1 MPFWQNL
8 QTIFEEKTMNAPQ
21 PAIENKLG
29 LWPEKVEA
37 VVFDMDGLLLDTE
50 QIYKRVMQ
58 QLCQEW
64 GHELT
69 HEMFAAFVGIPQT
82 ENVPIYQQFFGKD
95 FDVQTYENL
104 MVERAHEEMSKGI
117 PLKNGAKELVAGL
130 SARGVPIAVATSTGA
145 SAHKHLEEAGLHSYF
160 DTIVTRMDVT
170 KGKPHPEPFLTA
182 TSRLGF
188 APENCIAFEDSHN
201 GVRSASAAGLATVM
215 VPDILDP
222 TDEIAAMCVAILPSL
237 LHFKAEID
245 HFFGPMN

>member
-1 MPFWQNL
+1 
-8 QTIFEEKTMNAPQ
+8 MNAPQ
-21 PAIENKLG
+21 SAIENKLG
-29 LWPEKVEA
+29 AWPDQVEA

-58 QLCQEW
+58 QLCKEW
-64 GHELT
+64 GFELS

-82 ENVPIYQQFFGKD
+82 ENVPIYQRFFGKD
-95 FDVQTYENL
+95 FDVETYEGL
-104 MVERAHEEMSKGI
+104 MVERAHAEMANGI
-117 PLKNGAKELVAGL
+117 PLKHGAKELVAGL
-130 SARGVPIAVATSTGA
+130 SKRGVPIAVATSTGA
-145 SAHKHLEEAGLHSYF
+145 SAHKHLDQAGLHSYF
-160 DTIVTRMDVT
+160 DTIVTRADVS

-182 TSRLGF
+182 TERLGVN
-188 APENCIAFEDSHN
+188 PQNCVAFEDSHN

-245 HFFGPMN
+245 HFFG

>member
-1 MPFWQNL
+1 
-8 QTIFEEKTMNAPQ
+8 MNAPQ
-21 PAIENKLG
+21 SAIQNKFG
-29 LWPEKVEA
+29 LWPQKVEA

-58 QLCQEW
+58 QLCIEW
-64 GHELT
+64 GYEMT

-82 ENVPIYQQFFGKD
+82 ENVPIYHKFFGAD
-95 FDVQTYENL
+95 FDVATYENL
-104 MVERAHEEMSKGI
+104 MVARAHDEMSKGI
-117 PLKNGAKELVAGL
+117 PLKHGAKELVADL

-145 SAHKHLEEAGLHSYF
+145 SAYKHLEEAGLHDFF

-170 KGKPHPEPFLTA
+170 QGKPHPEPFLLA

-215 VPDILDP
+215 VPDMLDP
-222 TDEIAAMCVAILPSL
+222 TDEIADMCVAILPSL
-237 LHFKAEID
+237 LHFKSEIE
-245 HFFGPMN
+245 HFFGPLPEQSTR

>member
-1 MPFWQNL
+1 
-8 QTIFEEKTMNAPQ
+8 MNAPQ

-58 QLCQEW
+58 QLCKEW

-117 PLKNGAKELVAGL
+117 PVKNGAKELVAGL